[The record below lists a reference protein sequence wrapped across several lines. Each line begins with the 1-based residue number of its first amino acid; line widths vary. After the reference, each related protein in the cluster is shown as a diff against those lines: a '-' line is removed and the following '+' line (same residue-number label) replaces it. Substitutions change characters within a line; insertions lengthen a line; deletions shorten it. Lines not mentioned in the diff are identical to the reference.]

1 MRSRRGHSLSTS
13 MMCSV
18 RRARI
23 GVLPGIRSRRGSRRR
38 RGSLPGVLSV
48 CCVSS
53 LQGEVMPGWRLSS
66 TDVDDDVGSRRTV
79 PNHGASTSEQST
91 SPTSGPPCIHRSIH
105 GARMQLVK
113 QTACLLLF
121 CLVTR
126 GTGPESRRG
135 QNNRCCFLHGAR
147 YVQVKHRT

>member
-53 LQGEVMPGWRLSS
+53 LQGEVMPVGDYLPPTLMTMWALAERCLITVPARRNSRRLLHRVHPAFIVVSTVHECSLLSKPHVCYFSAWLLEARDQSPGGDKTTGVVSS
-66 TDVDDDVGSRRTV
+66 TAPG
-79 PNHGASTSEQST
+79 
-91 SPTSGPPCIHRSIH
+91 
-105 GARMQLVK
+105 MYK
-113 QTACLLLF
+113 
-121 CLVTR
+121 
-126 GTGPESRRG
+126 
-135 QNNRCCFLHGAR
+135 
-147 YVQVKHRT
+147 